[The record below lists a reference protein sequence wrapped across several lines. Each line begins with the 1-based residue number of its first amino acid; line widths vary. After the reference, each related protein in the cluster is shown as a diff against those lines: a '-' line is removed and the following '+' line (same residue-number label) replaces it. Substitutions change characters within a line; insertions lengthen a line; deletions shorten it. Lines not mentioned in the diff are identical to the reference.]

1 MILLLTQVLL
11 STLEEPI
18 LQSLSIMQKKQQS
31 IWMIY
36 QQKMKLLN
44 NRAINFLQIMLKRKK
59 NNTINSTI
67 IPQNHRW
74 LMKSLQLQN
83 LSSKIKNKKSN
94 KNGTLSM
101 KPKSINHNSIKTF
114 PVKRLK
120 KMTKRKINNGKTGT
134 ETKTIFTTAILEDY
148 QTSEILAS
156 WTASYNSFSEPLNL
170 ENY

>member
-1 MILLLTQVLL
+1 
-11 STLEEPI
+11 
-18 LQSLSIMQKKQQS
+18 
-31 IWMIY
+31 
-36 QQKMKLLN
+36 MKLLN

-83 LSSKIKNKKSN
+83 LISKIKNKKSN
-94 KNGTLSM
+94 KNGTLNLM
-101 KPKSINHNSIKTF
+101 KLKSINHNSIKTL

-156 WTASYNSFSEPLNL
+156 
-170 ENY
+170 

>member
-1 MILLLTQVLL
+1 
-11 STLEEPI
+11 
-18 LQSLSIMQKKQQS
+18 
-31 IWMIY
+31 
-36 QQKMKLLN
+36 MKLLN

-83 LSSKIKNKKSN
+83 LISKIKNKKSN

-120 KMTKRKINNGKTGT
+120 KMTKKKINNGKTGT

-148 QTSEILAS
+148 PTSEILAS
-156 WTASYNSFSEPLNL
+156 
-170 ENY
+170 